1 MNTIGFHGAPGAYAE
16 DAILELT
23 QNHPAFTEHTFKTVG
38 FETIK
43 ELFAAIQR
51 GIVMHGLVP
60 IENSLSGT
68 LHSTLELLTNS
79 EPRLWIVG
87 EYQCSET
94 HLILAR
100 PGTTLQ
106 DIKEIRSHPAVLE
119 QCADFLEKTLPDGY
133 RAVIASNTAAA
144 AEEIAR
150 SNEPGVA
157 ALAGKRAAEINNLVV
172 LGTEHK
178 PNNITRYWLVSRHP
192 IEQPDRHMSPK
203 SSFAVVMKNQV
214 GALHRILS
222 CFALRDINITKLE
235 SRPSSRTITLITP
248 WEYVSYIDIEGAPG
262 NTENVRRA
270 VENLQEFSQKC
281 IHLGSYPR

>member
-23 QNHPAFTEHTFKTVG
+23 QNHPAFTQHSFKTVG
-38 FETIK
+38 FETIQ
-43 ELFAAIQR
+43 ELFTAIQR

-100 PGTTLQ
+100 PGTKLE

-119 QCADFLEKTLPDGY
+119 QCAAFLDEKLPQGY
-133 RAVIASNTAAA
+133 RAVISSNTATAA
-144 AEEIAR
+144 AEIAT
-150 SNEPGVA
+150 SNEPGLA
-157 ALAGKRAAEINNLVV
+157 ALAGKRAAEINKLVV
-172 LGTEHK
+172 LGSEHT
-178 PNNITRYWLVSRHP
+178 PNNVTRYFLISRHP
-192 IEQPDRHMSPK
+192 IQEPDRHMSPK
-203 SSFAVVMKNQV
+203 SSFAVVVKNQV
-214 GALHRILS
+214 GALHRLCS

-235 SRPSSRTITLITP
+235 SRPSSRTITLVTP
-248 WEYVSYIDIEGAPG
+248 WEYITYIDIEGAPG

-270 VENLQEFSQKC
+270 VENLQEFTQKC